1 MNTTLPNED
10 MFADFYQV
18 GGYKNIAGGAAGLL
32 AGRGRGSSLNSFTEL
47 AQRGR
52 GKKIFSNLPFLQFTA
67 VYDQIKA
74 DFDLSDFKINKLW
87 VDYKNQG
94 GKVKGFM
101 DYVIAAEKD
110 RTDAI
115 VDDDAIEVFDKQ
127 ILIEEPTPKSTKPN
141 LNFLYI
147 GLGAIVLVGATI
159 LIVKR

>member
-18 GGYKNIAGGAAGLL
+18 GGYKNIAGGAARLL
-32 AGRGRGSSLNSFTEL
+32 AGRGSGSSLNSFTKL

-52 GKKIFSNLPFLQFTA
+52 NSKSFVGLAYRQFTA
-67 VYDQIKA
+67 VYDQIKD

-94 GKVKGFM
+94 GKVSGFM

-115 VDDDAIEVFDKQ
+115 VDDDAIAVFEQ
-127 ILIEEPTPKSTKPN
+127 PIPIEDPKSTKPN
-141 LNFLYI
+141 FNFLYI